1 MRAGNG
7 IRVLVVDHEPLVSE
21 AVAALLESDGYIV
34 RVVFTSEEAL
44 SEAGVFNPAVLVID
58 PLMPTLSGVDVA
70 KRISR
75 QIGCKVLFLTAQ
87 DNFKMTGC
95 EVLLKPFNNENFLAI
110 HRKLAGLPPIK

>member
-7 IRVLVVDHEPLVSE
+7 VRVLVVDHEPLVSE

-34 RVVFTSEEAL
+34 RVVFSSEDAL
-44 SEAGVFNPAVLVID
+44 REAGIFNPAVLVID
-58 PLMPTLSGVDVA
+58 PEMPALSGVKVA

-75 QIGCKVLFLTAQ
+75 QTGCKVLFLTTHEH
-87 DNFKMTGC
+87 FKLSGC
-95 EVLLKPFNNENFLAI
+95 EVLLKPFKKENFLAI